1 LLDSFANVI
10 ILALRIGVVVVL
22 YTFIL
27 LVFRALQMELMASS
41 RSPEARSFEP
51 SEWLEVVDCDDSPG
65 LLGKLYPLQ
74 AISSIGRDPGNTITI
89 PDRRLSAQH
98 ARIIWRDGYWWV
110 EDLGSTNGT
119 MVNGNPVTR
128 PTRFGRNDILRLGPA
143 SLRMRSA

>member
-1 LLDSFANVI
+1 MIDSFANVI

-27 LVFRALQMELMASS
+27 LVFRALQAELMVFS
-41 RSPEARSFEP
+41 RSPEAKSFEA

-74 AISSIGRDPGNTITI
+74 SISSIGRDPGNTISI
-89 PDRRLSAQH
+89 PDRRLSSQH

-119 MVNGNPVTR
+119 LINGRPVTM
-128 PTRFGRNDILRLGPA
+128 PTRFGRNDTLRLGPA
-143 SLRMRSA
+143 SLRIRSD